1 MMKEQDFV
9 AGQDFLLA
17 VKKHWTTQM
26 YPAVKQLHA
35 DIGDG
40 ADETADVAKRLEP
53 ETDYRLFA
61 WFERHLQKMKYSGGF
76 GLAPYH
82 RERADTLLASLSD
95 PLEVE
100 TLQLDDRFEQPDYYT
115 SVDIHQHPGGVWSE
129 PISGLIYERGA
140 RSTTPMLNAAH
151 RDLHDRFTESIRD
164 DDRMDKGAPTILD
177 MGCGFGKSTRPFW
190 GIFPDSHITGVDLA
204 APCLRVA
211 ASEAARDGRK
221 QLVFRQADAR
231 ETGCADES
239 IDLVTSTMLLHEMP
253 DSARC
258 EMFAESWRVLRPG
271 GCAVHLDFWLL
282 PTPFDRFIMEGH
294 SKRNNEP
301 FMKALFDSD
310 LEGDLRAAGFVD
322 INISAFCEADG
333 IDPNDSPFWRFPW
346 TRIAMTKPAI

>member
-1 MMKEQDFV
+1 MKEQDFV

-95 PLEVE
+95 PLEAE
-100 TLQLDDRFEQPDYYT
+100 TLQLDDRFDQPDYYT

-129 PISGLIYERGA
+129 PVSGLIYERGA

-164 DDRMDKGAPTILD
+164 DDRLDVAAPAILD
-177 MGCGFGKSTRPFW
+177 MGLSL
-190 GIFPDSHITGVDLA
+190 IHI
-204 APCLRVA
+204 
-211 ASEAARDGRK
+211 
-221 QLVFRQADAR
+221 
-231 ETGCADES
+231 
-239 IDLVTSTMLLHEMP
+239 
-253 DSARC
+253 
-258 EMFAESWRVLRPG
+258 
-271 GCAVHLDFWLL
+271 
-282 PTPFDRFIMEGH
+282 
-294 SKRNNEP
+294 
-301 FMKALFDSD
+301 
-310 LEGDLRAAGFVD
+310 
-322 INISAFCEADG
+322 
-333 IDPNDSPFWRFPW
+333 
-346 TRIAMTKPAI
+346 